1 MEKALNTYDSK
12 QKIKPKNDY
21 NNNKTNNK
29 EMAKV
34 FLYKLISY
42 FEPNINKL
50 YELHIVRSKLSESLY
65 VHWSEVAV
73 LMNLNKKIFKNHL
86 ISLVENN
93 KKSKKDI
100 YVEIFEFNDE
110 NLLLFDLIHYD
121 FKINLDNIN
130 ETSKLY
136 MLKYQRYITKK
147 FNKTY

>member
-1 MEKALNTYDSK
+1 LEKALNTYDSK